1 MGKISQVLREIF
13 SGANGKLSA
22 KRTIGGVAMTMAL
35 TSTAYLVIVDRS
47 NEVVEN
53 LLTTI
58 IILSASL
65 LGLPAITGVFGR
77 SKINSMSMTPPDDI
91 ETTPPPINTDPCDPC
106 EKCPYNKK
114 GTN

>member
-1 MGKISQVLREIF
+1 MKKMGILREIF

-22 KRTIGGVAMTMAL
+22 KRSIGGVAMAVAL
-35 TSTAYLVIVDRS
+35 ASTIYLVIIDRS

-65 LGLPAITGVFGR
+65 LGLPAITGVFGKSR
-77 SKINSMSMTPPDDI
+77 IGSMHTQDI
-91 ETTPPPINTDPCDPC
+91 EEHITPQPEPNIDPC
-106 EKCPYNKK
+106 EGCPHNKK
-114 GTN
+114 GTI

>member
-1 MGKISQVLREIF
+1 MTFKQTLKEIF

-22 KRTIGGVAMTMAL
+22 KRTIGGVAMTVAL
-35 TSTAYLVIVDRS
+35 ASTIYLVIVDRS

-58 IILSASL
+58 LILSASL
-65 LGLPAITGVFGR
+65 LGLPAITGVFGK
-77 SKINSMSMTPPDDI
+77 SKITSMGSQESEEPVSIMN
-91 ETTPPPINTDPCDPC
+91 EDPC

-114 GTN
+114 GTT

>member
-1 MGKISQVLREIF
+1 MKLGQVLREIF

-22 KRTIGGVAMTMAL
+22 KRTIGGVAMAMAL
-35 TSTAYLVIVDRS
+35 ASTAYLVVVDGS

-65 LGLPAITGVFGR
+65 LGLPAITGVFGK
-77 SKINSMSMTPPDDI
+77 SKITSMGAVPEEVEVSPP
-91 ETTPPPINTDPCDPC
+91 TNTDPC
-106 EKCPYNKK
+106 EGCPHNKK
-114 GTN
+114 GTD

>member
-1 MGKISQVLREIF
+1 MSKLGQVLREIF

-22 KRTIGGVAMTMAL
+22 KRTIGGVAMAMAL
-35 TSTAYLVIVDRS
+35 ASTAYLVIVDRS

-65 LGLPAITGVFGR
+65 LGLPAITGVFGK
-77 SKINSMSMTPPDDI
+77 SKITSMSTAPEDI
-91 ETTPPPINTDPCDPC
+91 DTTPPPTNLDPC
-106 EKCPYNKK
+106 EGCPHNKK
-114 GTN
+114 GTV

>member
-1 MGKISQVLREIF
+1 MKLGQVLREIF

-22 KRTIGGVAMTMAL
+22 KRTIGGVAMAVAL
-35 TSTAYLVIVDRS
+35 ASTVYLVIVDRS

-65 LGLPAITGVFGR
+65 LGLPAITGVFGK
-77 SKINSMSMTPPDDI
+77 SKITSMSAAPEDI
-91 ETTPPPINTDPCDPC
+91 DTTPPVDPC
-106 EKCPYNKK
+106 EGCPHNKK
-114 GTN
+114 GTD

>member
-1 MGKISQVLREIF
+1 MKKAGILREIF

-22 KRTIGGVAMTMAL
+22 KRTIGGVAMAIAL
-35 TSTAYLVIVDRS
+35 ASTVYLVIMDRS

-65 LGLPAITGVFGR
+65 LGLPAITGVFGKSR
-77 SKINSMSMTPPDDI
+77 IGSMQTQDI
-91 ETTPPPINTDPCDPC
+91 EEHITPHTEQNIDPC
-106 EKCPYNKK
+106 EGCPHNKK
-114 GTN
+114 GTI

>member
-1 MGKISQVLREIF
+1 MIKGQNIFREIF

-22 KRTIGGVAMTMAL
+22 KRVISGIGMVVAL
-35 TSTAYLVIVDRS
+35 SSTVYLVVMDRS

-53 LLTTI
+53 LLTTV

-65 LGLPAITGVFGR
+65 LGLPAITGVFGK
-77 SKINSMSMTPPDDI
+77 SQIHSMQSMEDHEEQLNNQNNFAPP
-91 ETTPPPINTDPCDPC
+91 DPC
-106 EKCPYNKK
+106 EHCPHNKK